1 MDSFST
7 WVLRGLN
14 AKQGKSR
21 LLRISEL
28 IDRAPIRRILDEM
41 YDNKTEKGGEGQ
53 SAMLF

>member
-14 AKQGKSR
+14 AKQRKSR

-28 IDRAPIRRILDEM
+28 IDGAPIRRILDEM
-41 YDNKTEKGGEGQ
+41 YDNKSEKGGEGQ
-53 SAMLF
+53 TAMLF

>member
-7 WVLRGLN
+7 WVRGLN